1 MQTDNNAVELSHSIS
16 YFCKTII
23 EEIFQLNILL
33 HISPPLKDFLSLSFI
48 YFFIDLLI
56 FVFLYDD
63 LFAKC
68 VHKSTLTFFPFML
81 IGVFNLPAWC
91 EKHEYNNKAF
101 VVNDARSNNGNNNWW
116 RVFQKVIHLL
126 QTKLLCIWE
135 KLICYTLTDFSCYK
149 WVGNCQ
155 IFSTII
161 SSEKYYYIEGFQII

>member
-63 LFAKC
+63 LFAKY
-68 VHKSTLTFFPFML
+68 VHNSTLTFFPFML
-81 IGVFNLPAWC
+81 IGVFNLLA
-91 EKHEYNNKAF
+91 
-101 VVNDARSNNGNNNWW
+101 
-116 RVFQKVIHLL
+116 
-126 QTKLLCIWE
+126 
-135 KLICYTLTDFSCYK
+135 
-149 WVGNCQ
+149 
-155 IFSTII
+155 
-161 SSEKYYYIEGFQII
+161 

>member
-68 VHKSTLTFFPFML
+68 VHKSTLTFFPFIL
-81 IGVFNLPAWC
+81 IGVFNLP
-91 EKHEYNNKAF
+91 
-101 VVNDARSNNGNNNWW
+101 V
-116 RVFQKVIHLL
+116 
-126 QTKLLCIWE
+126 
-135 KLICYTLTDFSCYK
+135 
-149 WVGNCQ
+149 
-155 IFSTII
+155 
-161 SSEKYYYIEGFQII
+161 

>member
-16 YFCKTII
+16 YFCKTTIQ
-23 EEIFQLNILL
+23 EIFQLNILL

-101 VVNDARSNNGNNNWW
+101 VVNDARSNNGKM
-116 RVFQKVIHLL
+116 V
-126 QTKLLCIWE
+126 E

>member
-101 VVNDARSNNGNNNWW
+101 VVNDARSNN
-116 RVFQKVIHLL
+116 
-126 QTKLLCIWE
+126 E
-135 KLICYTLTDFSCYK
+135 KRYKKIICPNQADFYCYK

-161 SSEKYYYIEGFQII
+161 SSENYYYIQGFQII

>member
-1 MQTDNNAVELSHSIS
+1 MNKWSKISMQADNNAVELSHSIS
-16 YFCKTII
+16 YFCKSII

-68 VHKSTLTFFPFML
+68 VHKSTLTFFPFIL

-116 RVFQKVIHLL
+116 HFLKVIYPF
-126 QTKLLCIWE
+126 QTKSLCIWRE
-135 KLICYTLTDFSCYK
+135 INLCRPGRFFLL
-149 WVGNCQ
+149 Q
-155 IFSTII
+155 ISR
-161 SSEKYYYIEGFQII
+161 